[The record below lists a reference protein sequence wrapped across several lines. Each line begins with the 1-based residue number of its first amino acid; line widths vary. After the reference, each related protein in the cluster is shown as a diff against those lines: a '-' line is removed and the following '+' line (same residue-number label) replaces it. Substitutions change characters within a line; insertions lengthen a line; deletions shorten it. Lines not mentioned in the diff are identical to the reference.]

1 MSFVSYAQNFED
13 VMLRRVFHDVEAGFY
28 VDVGAW
34 EPEFDSVTK
43 ALYDAGW
50 HGINIEPG
58 PVFPKLAAAR
68 PRDINLPM
76 ALGAKAGRIALHVH
90 HVDNTVLGT
99 STLQVQP
106 PPQVAGAGMRVE
118 EIEVEVRTLAQVLD
132 EHAAEQHI
140 HVLKIDAEGSELD
153 ILQGADW
160 QRHRPELLVIEATHP
175 RSQERNDEAWAPLL
189 TAAGYHAVWFDG
201 LNAWFL
207 RTESMI
213 RASAFRTPPN
223 VFDDFRVYDHE
234 TVQRLTQA
242 EAWGL
247 SLEKAVLG
255 AQDELHSER
264 EAAAATAERLAQ
276 SEARRLSLEEVV
288 LRAQDEQRDEREAA
302 AATAERLAQSEA
314 RRLSLEE
321 VVLRAQDELRHER
334 EAAATMAERYVP
346 LEERYASLARAYEDL
361 LAQRRTLLEA
371 HWRLVHRLEMPDG
384 PRLLRLVLPGLRII
398 RRLMRRG
405 RGLDDL
411 PPNLGQS
418 TALPV
423 ALPTAVPR
431 ASGEPLARSVET
443 ALLTLALRDG
453 LPRS

>member
-34 EPEFDSVTK
+34 EPELHSVTK
-43 ALYDAGW
+43 ALYDSGW

-76 ALGAKAGRIALHVH
+76 ALGAKAGRIALQVH
-90 HVDNTVLGT
+90 YVDSTVLGT
-99 STLQVQP
+99 STLHVRP
-106 PPQVAGAGMRVE
+106 PPEVAGAVVRVE

-132 EHAAEQHI
+132 EHAAGQHI

-153 ILQGADW
+153 ILQGTDW
-160 QRHRPELLVIEATHP
+160 QRHRPELLIIEATHP
-175 RSQERNDEAWAPLL
+175 HTQERNDEAWAPLL

-255 AQDELHSER
+255 AQDEPHR
-264 EAAAATAERLAQ
+264 
-276 SEARRLSLEEVV
+276 
-288 LRAQDEQRDEREAA
+288 EREAA

-321 VVLRAQDELRHER
+321 VVLRAQDELRQER

-443 ALLTLALRDG
+443 ALLTLALRNG
-453 LPRS
+453 PPRS